1 MATLETEKMQQSL
14 DEAFANFRHENPQL
28 AEAMRVLN
36 ISYAEY
42 LRVLAALQLELEPST
57 SSANSQTPA

>member
-1 MATLETEKMQQSL
+1 MATLETEKIQQSL
-14 DEAFANFRHENPQL
+14 EEAFANFRQENPQL

-42 LRVLAALQLELEPST
+42 LRVLAGLQLEPIT
-57 SSANSQTPA
+57 SSGNSQTPA

>member
-1 MATLETEKMQQSL
+1 MATEETQKIHDAL
-14 DEAFANFRHENPQL
+14 DAAFARFRQDNPEL

-42 LRVLAALQLELEPST
+42 LRVLAGLQLEPST
-57 SSANSQTPA
+57 SSGNSQTPA